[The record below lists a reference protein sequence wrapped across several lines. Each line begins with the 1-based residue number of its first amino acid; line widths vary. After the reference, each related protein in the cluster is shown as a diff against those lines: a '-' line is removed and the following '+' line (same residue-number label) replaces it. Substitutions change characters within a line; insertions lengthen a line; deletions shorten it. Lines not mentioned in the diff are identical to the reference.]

1 MVLILQMRK
10 LKHSEVN
17 KFAQRYTA
25 SKWQRSISNSGHLD
39 FKVHKSDW

>member
-10 LKHSEVN
+10 LKHREVN
-17 KFAQRYTA
+17 KFAQSHIA

-39 FKVHKSDW
+39 FRVHRSD